1 MVIKLFLL
9 GRPGCG
15 KSSAARYI
23 VEQLEKQGRSSQ
35 RFNDYDILWQMFEEE
50 TSDDNRMHK
59 RFRPAG
65 GREIDGREYRGFDIL
80 DPQALSEALASLQ
93 DRVNVSMLSS
103 TEELF
108 IIEFARNNYDET
120 FRQLS
125 RDFLQSSY
133 FLFIK
138 SNVEDCIHRIHERVA
153 QPSAPLDDHFVSEFA
168 LRNYYRDESFPT
180 NEEIRGRVSII
191 DNQGSLQD
199 FLSKID
205 QFLEDLQG
213 KF

>member
-15 KSSAARYI
+15 KSSAARHI
-23 VEQLEKQGRSSQ
+23 VQQLQEQGRNSR
-35 RFNDYDILWQMFEEE
+35 RFNDYDILWKMFEDE
-50 TSDDNRMHK
+50 TRVDSRTHK
-59 RFRPAG
+59 RFRPAS
-65 GREIDGREYRGFDIL
+65 GREIDGREYKGFDVL
-80 DPQALSEALASLQ
+80 DPQALSEALTLLQ
-93 DRVNVSMLSS
+93 DQVNAAMLSS
-103 TEELF
+103 KEELF

-120 FRQLS
+120 FRRLS

-138 SNVEDCIHRIHERVA
+138 TSVEDCIHRIHERVA
-153 QPSAPLDDHFVSEFA
+153 HPSAPFDDHFVSEFA

-191 DNQGSLQD
+191 DNQSSLQN

-205 QFLEDLQG
+205 QFLEELQS